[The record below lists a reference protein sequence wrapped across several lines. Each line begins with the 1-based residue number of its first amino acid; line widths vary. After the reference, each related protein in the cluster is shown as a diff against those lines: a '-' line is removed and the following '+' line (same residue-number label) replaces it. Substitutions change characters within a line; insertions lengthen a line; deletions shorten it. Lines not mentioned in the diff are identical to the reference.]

1 MKRQDFEPNVQI
13 MSGKEQDQQA
23 AAAPNLPGSGASAG
37 TSIDGRR
44 RAYFSAP
51 LVIVLV
57 LLGGGALVQG
67 PLERWLEVV
76 AHKEAVPLRAA
87 LGSLDREALGP
98 YRFVRAEFLTPE
110 YVEALGTDQY
120 LIWTLEDTREAPD
133 SSRRQVHLFV
143 TYYTGGPELV
153 VHRPDECF
161 RASGY
166 TLTEFRRDERLRID
180 SLGGGGGEI
189 PFRIVTFRKTGLFQ
203 QAELSVAYTLY
214 CNGRFTVSPTEVRM
228 WTTSPATRSAYF
240 SKVEVCFL
248 PSPGESGPGQPATAD
263 ETLQGTGELMR
274 YVLPLLMNDIWPSVA
289 APGALSS
296 R

>member
-1 MKRQDFEPNVQI
+1 
-13 MSGKEQDQQA
+13 MSGVKGDQQA
-23 AAAPNLPGSGASAG
+23 AVAPNPPEDSVPAG
-37 TSIDGRR
+37 KTIDGRS
-44 RAYFSAP
+44 RAFFSVP
-51 LVIVLV
+51 LVVTLV

-67 PLERWLEVV
+67 PLERWLRVV
-76 AHKEAVPLRAA
+76 THKEAVPLRAA
-87 LGSLDREALGP
+87 LGSLNREALGP

-120 LIWTLEDTREAPD
+120 LIWTLEDSREAPD
-133 SSRRQVHLFV
+133 SPRRQVHLFV

-180 SLGGGGGEI
+180 PLGGGDGERGGEV

-240 SKVEVCFL
+240 SKVEVCFV
-248 PSPGESGPGQPATAD
+248 PPPGAGRPATAD
-263 ETLQGTGELMR
+263 ETLRGTEELMR
-274 YVLPLLMNDIWPSVA
+274 YVFPLLMNDIWPDGA
-289 APGALSS
+289 TPGELPHP
-296 R
+296 

>member
-1 MKRQDFEPNVQI
+1 
-13 MSGKEQDQQA
+13 MSGVKQDQQGG
-23 AAAPNLPGSGASAG
+23 AAPNLPESSAAAG
-37 TSIDGRR
+37 KSTDGRS
-44 RAYFSAP
+44 RAFFSAP
-51 LVIVLV
+51 LVITLV

-67 PLERWLEVV
+67 PLERWLKVV
-76 AHKEAVPLRAA
+76 THKEAVPLRAA
-87 LGSLDREALGP
+87 LGSLNRDALGP

-120 LIWTLEDTREAPD
+120 LIWTLEDAREAPD
-133 SSRRQVHLFV
+133 SPRRQAHLFV

-166 TLTEFRRDERLRID
+166 TLTEFRRDERIRID
-180 SLGGGGGEI
+180 PFGGGGGVDEV
-189 PFRIVTFRKTGLFQ
+189 PFRVVTFRKTGLFQ

-248 PSPGESGPGQPATAD
+248 PPPGGSGPGRPATAD
-263 ETLQGTGELMR
+263 ETLRGTGELMR
-274 YVLPLLMNDIWPSVA
+274 YVLPLLMNDIWPNVA
-289 APGALSS
+289 ASGAVPSP
-296 R
+296 